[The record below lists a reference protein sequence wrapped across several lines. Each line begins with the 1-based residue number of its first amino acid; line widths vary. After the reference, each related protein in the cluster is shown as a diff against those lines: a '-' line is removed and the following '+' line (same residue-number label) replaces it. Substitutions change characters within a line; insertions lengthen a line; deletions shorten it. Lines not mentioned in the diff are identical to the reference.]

1 MTKSGTNR
9 KKAAAFSLKL
19 LCVRRRLEL
28 GEGYLF
34 LRGLHLTVKLGSLL
48 MRRKSSSHGE
58 VLHTVKRF
66 VEWASNSCQDLCFR
80 VVDKA

>member
-19 LCVRRRLEL
+19 LCVRPRLEL

-34 LRGLHLTVKLGSLL
+34 LTGLHLTVKLG
-48 MRRKSSSHGE
+48 
-58 VLHTVKRF
+58 
-66 VEWASNSCQDLCFR
+66 
-80 VVDKA
+80 